1 MNNDNMTMMDLVNKN
16 ADEAAKRR
24 DDLEAAKRRYDL
36 EAAIKYYSGKPGQ
49 GRGTTGN
56 SSVSQQTYNNTSTKS
71 IGGGPTKVSGRRPT
85 TRVIDTTKFTNRVA
99 LTVCALTMVVAI
111 GISSALVIGPKIE
124 ERDNMRE
131 ATRILTGQASQTLV
145 NYGLAGIDENGIIVG
160 NNSVSAYRQL
170 NISSQLEVYVYS
182 LVLPDEELNKCIKA
196 TPIKAENRNIL
207 YTDIEQFLRING
219 YVDKQ
224 TGEPSWQVFVNY
236 MEAEIK
242 KIYKDVIENYK
253 IADANND
260 GTLIG
265 EERLNFQNSLSGNKK
280 GGK

>member
-1 MNNDNMTMMDLVNKN
+1 MNNDNMTIMDLVNAN
-16 ADEAAKRR
+16 ADKAAGRVVFTAE
-24 DDLEAAKRRYDL
+24 D
-36 EAAIKYYSGKPGQ
+36 AIKYYSGRQ
-49 GRGTTGN
+49 GKGLGTPDNN
-56 SSVSQQTYNNTSTKS
+56 SAAQRTYKNTLTNS

-111 GISSALVIGPKIE
+111 GISSALVIGPKKE
-124 ERDNMRE
+124 ERDDMRK

-145 NYGLAGIDENGIIVG
+145 NYGLAGIDENEGIIVG

>member
-1 MNNDNMTMMDLVNKN
+1 MNNDNMTIMDLVNAN
-16 ADEAAKRR
+16 ADKAAGRVVFTAE
-24 DDLEAAKRRYDL
+24 D
-36 EAAIKYYSGKPGQ
+36 AIKYYSGRQ
-49 GRGTTGN
+49 GKGLGTPDNN
-56 SSVSQQTYNNTSTKS
+56 SAAQRTYKNTLTNS

-85 TRVIDTTKFTNRVA
+85 TKFIDTTKFTNRVA

-145 NYGLAGIDENGIIVG
+145 NYGLAGIDENEGIIVG

-196 TPIKAENRNIL
+196 TPIKAEDRNIL

-224 TGEPSWQVFVNY
+224 TGEPSWQVFGNY